1 MRAAKAIY
9 KIKVIL
15 IESFATNVD
24 ICDMVYLCDIQS
36 GELGGRVVIV
46 PKHENI
52 RVSSSSHSMGTSMC

>member
-36 GELGGRVVIV
+36 L
-46 PKHENI
+46 N
-52 RVSSSSHSMGTSMC
+52 